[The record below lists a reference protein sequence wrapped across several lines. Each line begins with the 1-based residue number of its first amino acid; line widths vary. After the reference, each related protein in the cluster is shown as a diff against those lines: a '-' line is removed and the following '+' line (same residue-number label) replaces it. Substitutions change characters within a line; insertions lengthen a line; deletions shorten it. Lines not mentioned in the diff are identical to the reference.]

1 MRKSPFHKS
10 LLNALR
16 GILWIL
22 KNERNFQ
29 IEVFALLI
37 NLFLIVFL
45 KLSVSDAAL
54 ILIVCFGVLA
64 LEIINTAVEKI
75 CDIVK
80 PDYDERIK
88 IIKDISAGAV
98 LLGVLAAIVTGIFVY
113 PKYFC

>member
-1 MRKSPFHKS
+1 MQKPPFHKS
-10 LLNALR
+10 FRNALY
-16 GILWIL
+16 GIVWML

-29 IEVFALLI
+29 IEIFAFII

-45 KLSVSDAAL
+45 KLTIFDAAL
-54 ILIVCFGVLA
+54 IFIVCFGVLA
-64 LEIINTAVEKI
+64 LEIINTAIEKI

-98 LLGVLAAIVTGIFVY
+98 LLGTFAAVVTGILVY
-113 PKYFC
+113 SKYLL